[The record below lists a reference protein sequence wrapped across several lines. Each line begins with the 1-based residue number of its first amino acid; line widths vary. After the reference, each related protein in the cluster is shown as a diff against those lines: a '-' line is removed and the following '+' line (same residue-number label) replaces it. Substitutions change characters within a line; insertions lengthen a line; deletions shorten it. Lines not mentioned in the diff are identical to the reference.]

1 MTSVYTLHN
10 LPEVLFKSFIVSVL
24 SPEKKC
30 SLWVHRSLMSFFPK
44 IKQGGLNVDKLYDV
58 SFSRGTKADIV
69 SRKFVIVC
77 LNFKNLKIV
86 LICLKSMTLKKSSQF
101 IIPLDIV

>member
-1 MTSVYTLHN
+1 
-10 LPEVLFKSFIVSVL
+10 
-24 SPEKKC
+24 
-30 SLWVHRSLMSFFPK
+30 MSFFPE

-86 LICLKSMTLKKSSQF
+86 LICLKSMTLKKSNQF